1 MIWITALVVLL
12 AIVNIV
18 LIVRLRI
25 LEIQINY
32 IDEFLYDKF
41 DGDGSEVARF
51 TLDDFI
57 EKLKEVIKGFISFE
71 VVVVDINSNVSVKSI
86 DNMLLDTYNMFSKT
100 NDTMLRYEIQKI
112 DTDIVEY
119 ETLAKIRPIIASGIS
134 SKLPPEQII
143 DLIEKQTGVD
153 KNVSKELMS
162 KYRISK
168 LLTLDVDTSNLNN
181 SKQELL
187 KNLNDLN
194 GYVLDQYTK
203 L

>member
-57 EKLKEVIKGFISFE
+57 EKLKEG
-71 VVVVDINSNVSVKSI
+71 
-86 DNMLLDTYNMFSKT
+86 
-100 NDTMLRYEIQKI
+100 QKK
-112 DTDIVEY
+112 DE
-119 ETLAKIRPIIASGIS
+119 E
-134 SKLPPEQII
+134 
-143 DLIEKQTGVD
+143 
-153 KNVSKELMS
+153 
-162 KYRISK
+162 
-168 LLTLDVDTSNLNN
+168 
-181 SKQELL
+181 
-187 KNLNDLN
+187 
-194 GYVLDQYTK
+194 
-203 L
+203 

>member
-57 EKLKEVIKGFISFE
+57 EKLKEG
-71 VVVVDINSNVSVKSI
+71 
-86 DNMLLDTYNMFSKT
+86 
-100 NDTMLRYEIQKI
+100 QKK
-112 DTDIVEY
+112 DE
-119 ETLAKIRPIIASGIS
+119 
-134 SKLPPEQII
+134 
-143 DLIEKQTGVD
+143 EK
-153 KNVSKELMS
+153 
-162 KYRISK
+162 
-168 LLTLDVDTSNLNN
+168 
-181 SKQELL
+181 
-187 KNLNDLN
+187 
-194 GYVLDQYTK
+194 
-203 L
+203 